1 MLKIFAVTGA
11 TIGGIAL
18 IIAGGFALQ
27 ALDLGFYAFW
37 APKYKAV
44 ERQVFEE
51 SKPYVQGKITY
62 LNRLR
67 GQYEVADESQRPA
80 LKAVIKREASQI
92 KTEYLPSDLRAFL
105 GDIN

>member
-1 MLKIFAVTGA
+1 MRKSFA
-11 TIGGIAL
+11 IAL
-18 IIAGGFALQ
+18 AAVGSLLFVYALGFALQ

-67 GQYEVADESQRPA
+67 GEYELASEEQKPG
-80 LKAVIKREASQI
+80 LKAVIKREASQV
-92 KTEYLPSDLRAFL
+92 KLEYLPSDLRSFIGSL
-105 GDIN
+105 

>member
-1 MLKIFAVTGA
+1 LKNSFA
-11 TIGGIAL
+11 IAMAAVGCSAVIYAL
-18 IIAGGFALQ
+18 GFMLQ
-27 ALDLGFYAFW
+27 AMDLGFYAFW

-67 GQYEVADESQRPA
+67 GDYELSTEGQKPA
-80 LKAVIKREASQI
+80 IKAVIRREASQI
-92 KTEYLPSDLRAFL
+92 KTEYLPADLRSFIESL
-105 GDIN
+105 

>member
-1 MLKIFAVTGA
+1 MKKSA
-11 TIGGIAL
+11 IAL
-18 IIAGGFALQ
+18 IIVGSIGAIIGLGFALQ

-51 SKPYVQGKITY
+51 SKPYVQGKIQY

-67 GQYEVADESQRPA
+67 ADYELATDDQKLG
-80 LKAVIKREASQI
+80 LKSVIKREASQI
-92 KTEYLPSDLRAFL
+92 KPELLPLDLQYFIKGL
-105 GDIN
+105 

>member
-1 MLKIFAVTGA
+1 MNNKLS
-11 TIGGIAL
+11 IAL
-18 IIAGGFALQ
+18 ITVVSVVGVYALGFVLQ
-27 ALDLGFYAFW
+27 AMNLGFYAFW

-67 GQYEVADESQRPA
+67 GDYELAPEGQKTTI
-80 LKAVIKREASQI
+80 KAVIKREASQV
-92 KTEYLPSDLRAFL
+92 KSEYLPLDLRTFIGSL
-105 GDIN
+105 

>member
-1 MLKIFAVTGA
+1 MSYIKYGLAGIGIFAGLVG
-11 TIGGIAL
+11 L
-18 IIAGGFALQ
+18 GFALTGV
-27 ALDLGFYAFW
+27 DLAQYAFW

-67 GQYEVADESQRPA
+67 GDYELAAEDQKPA
-80 LKAVIKREASQI
+80 IKAVIKREASQV
-92 KTEYLPSDLRAFL
+92 KLEYLPSDLRLFIGSL
-105 GDIN
+105 

>member
-1 MLKIFAVTGA
+1 MKPISIVGVTVGTVGLVIGA
-11 TIGGIAL
+11 
-18 IIAGGFALQ
+18 GFVLQ
-27 ALDLGFYAFW
+27 ALDLGLYAFW

-67 GQYEVADESQRPA
+67 GEYLLASEDAKPS

-92 KTEYLPSDLRAFL
+92 NTAYLPNDLKIFL
-105 GDIN
+105 SEIN